1 MKIEVTVRW
10 DLSGWAIPC
19 KRISKMNTESL
30 LQAILDELRAAR
42 SAPPAVALGFSSP
55 PKPRFVYAN
64 RQYNDCLWY
73 FWNSAK
79 NEHEPIESTALTGWV
94 EKLEIEDKEFRGR
107 TESKINLTLR
117 ADRHYIIQAGFDTMF
132 GRGLLHTLAKL
143 PTEAFRQ
150 PIMIAVEPGETD
162 QVLFCR
168 IYNPA
173 NGKSVFAPYPDDTD
187 WHATAQRAI
196 GKIQQVQSQNAST
209 PPSTAEPA

>member
-1 MKIEVTVRW
+1 
-10 DLSGWAIPC
+10 
-19 KRISKMNTESL
+19 MNTESL
-30 LQAILDELRAAR
+30 LQAILDELRAAK
-42 SAPPAVALGFSSP
+42 SAPPAVVLGFSSP

-64 RQYNDCLWY
+64 RQYSDCLWY

-143 PTEAFRQ
+143 PTDAFRQ

-187 WHATAQRAI
+187 WHATVQRAI
-196 GKIQQVQSQNAST
+196 SKIQQVQGSGAPT
-209 PPSTAEPA
+209 AGPAADPS